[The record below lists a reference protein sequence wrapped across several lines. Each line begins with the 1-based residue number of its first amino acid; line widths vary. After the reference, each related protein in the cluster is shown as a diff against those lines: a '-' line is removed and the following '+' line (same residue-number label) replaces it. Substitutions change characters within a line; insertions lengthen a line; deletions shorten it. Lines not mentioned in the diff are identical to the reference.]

1 MTKLIQWR
9 LMFRVSNRRAFDK
22 CLARTLPLFGS
33 GVELGECKPYW
44 KIPELWEC
52 NLVSPVSPGS
62 TAEQV
67 LACLLLCQSLASG
80 WYIRGPLS
88 AESADCF
95 SGVFKKRQGGASS
108 PLGWL
113 EWASFSFVTG
123 GMAEPGAAPHG
134 GPETP
139 VDNSEVPERP
149 PTAS

>member
-1 MTKLIQWR
+1 MTQLIHWR
-9 LMFRVSNRRAFDK
+9 LMFRVSNRRALDK

-33 GVELGECKPYW
+33 GIELGECKPYW

-67 LACLLLCQSLASG
+67 LACLLLCRSLASG
-80 WYIRGPLS
+80 WYIHCPRS

-95 SGVFKKRQGGASS
+95 SGVFDQGQGGASS

-113 EWASFSFVTG
+113 EWASFRFVTV

-134 GPETP
+134 GPATS
-139 VDNSEVPERP
+139 VGNSGATEEP
-149 PTAS
+149 PSAG